1 MEQIRVE
8 QMNMARLS
16 AESKNDFA
24 DLAIKKIQDDKN
36 LKRAW
41 KEAFKGAEIDK

>member
-1 MEQIRVE
+1 
-8 QMNMARLS
+8 MNMARLS

-24 DLAIKKIQDDKN
+24 DLAIKKIQDDEN

-41 KEAFKGAEIDK
+41 KEVFKGAEIDK